1 MDDNQTEYAEL
12 EFIDEPIYIH
22 GSPPLRI
29 GTDCSG
35 IEAPIQALRQLGI
48 PHRHVWSSDIDKF
61 CIQSIKANYDPER
74 LYGDPNGPYP
84 DGDITKRDNSTL
96 PDVDLY
102 VCGFPCQPFSL
113 AGDRKGF
120 EDKRGNVFWS
130 CLDVIKLKQ
139 PKYFILEN
147 VKGLLCHDKEN
158 KKDKYG
164 RTWSIIWNKIQ
175 GLEEFGYTVKWKLM
189 NTRDYGIP
197 QNRER
202 VFIIGVKGKDFNLP
216 EKIEM
221 CKIENYI
228 QIYDKTFTSLPP
240 RISKM
245 LHIYPSDAVFIDCS
259 FPRDLH
265 PNSDKWSPC
274 VITSCRL
281 WCIPMHRFANITE
294 IQNLQGFNTLTRVV
308 SYSQLKKQ
316 IGNSMSVNVVK
327 AIMKCIL

>member
-1 MDDNQTEYAEL
+1 MDNEYAEL

-74 LYGDPNGPYP
+74 LYGDLNGPYP
-84 DGDITKRDNSTL
+84 DGDITKRDHSIL
-96 PDVDLY
+96 PDIDLY
-102 VCGFPCQPFSL
+102 VCGFPCQPFSI
-113 AGDRKGF
+113 AGYRKGI

-147 VKGLLCHDKEN
+147 VKGLLSHDKEN

-164 RTWSIIWNKIQ
+164 RTWSIIWNEIQ
-175 GLEEFGYTVKWKLM
+175 GLEEFGYDVKWKVM

-202 VFIIGVKGKDFNLP
+202 VYIVGIKTKNFKLP
-216 EKIEM
+216 EKTIMDNIE
-221 CKIENYI
+221 KYVDWSEKKENLPSYIIEHLSIVVPNC
-228 QIYDKTFTSLPP
+228 
-240 RISKM
+240 
-245 LHIYPSDAVFIDCS
+245 VFLNNSFRRNPHVNSEKYCS
-259 FPRDLH
+259 T
-265 PNSDKWSPC
+265 
-274 VITSCRL
+274 ITTTNRY
-281 WCIPMHRFANITE
+281 WCIPCKRPMTINE
-294 IQNLQGFNTLTRVV
+294 SLKLQGF
-308 SYSQLKKQ
+308 SYFQIDINKQQIFKQ

-327 AIMKCIL
+327 AVLKCIL

>member
-1 MDDNQTEYAEL
+1 MDNEYAEL

-61 CIQSIKANYDPER
+61 CIQSIKSNYDPER

-84 DGDITKRDNSTL
+84 DGDITKRDHSTL
-96 PDVDLY
+96 PDIDLY
-102 VCGFPCQPFSL
+102 VCGFPCQPFSI

-130 CLDVIKLKQ
+130 CLDVIKVKQ

-147 VKGLLCHDKEN
+147 VKGLLSHDKEN

-164 RTWSIIWNKIQ
+164 RTWSIILNEIQ
-175 GLEEFGYTVKWKLM
+175 GLEEFGYDVKWKVM

-202 VFIIGVKGKDFNLP
+202 IFIVGLKGKDFKWP
-216 EKIEM
+216 EKIELDDIHDYIDFQDISINNQPNYA
-221 CKIENYI
+221 IELIKRSTSIIINLG
-228 QIYDKTFTSLPP
+228 FTQRNHNNTILCPCITTSS
-240 RISKM
+240 SK
-245 LHIYPSDAVFIDCS
+245 
-259 FPRDLH
+259 
-265 PNSDKWSPC
+265 
-274 VITSCRL
+274 L
-281 WCIPMHRFANITE
+281 WNNLMSRYCNINE
-294 IQNLQGFNTLTRVV
+294 LFKLQGFQSFKNVV
-308 SYSQLKKQ
+308 SDSQLKKQ

-327 AIMKCIL
+327 IILNKLL

>member
-1 MDDNQTEYAEL
+1 MDEYAEL

-61 CIQSIKANYDPER
+61 CIQSIKANYEPER

-84 DGDITKRDNSTL
+84 GGDITNRDNSTL
-96 PDVDLY
+96 PDIDLY
-102 VCGFPCQPFSL
+102 ICGFPCQPFST
-113 AGDRKGF
+113 AGQRKGF

-164 RTWSIIWNKIQ
+164 RTWSIIWNEIQ
-175 GLEEFGYTVKWKLM
+175 GLEEFGYNVKWKVM

-202 VFIIGVKGKDFNLP
+202 VYIVGVKEKDFKWP

-221 CKIENYI
+221 DDIKKYIDWNDSVIKIPSVNCEEMIRNIRCKPIYI
-228 QIYDKTFTSLPP
+228 NIGFPNNSHESSHIFCPTLTTSSNQIWNVTKQRY
-240 RISKM
+240 
-245 LHIYPSDAVFIDCS
+245 
-259 FPRDLH
+259 
-265 PNSDKWSPC
+265 
-274 VITSCRL
+274 
-281 WCIPMHRFANITE
+281 ANIKE
-294 IQNLQGFNTLTRVV
+294 FLMLQGFNPLFRQIISNTQTR
-308 SYSQLKKQ
+308 KQ
-316 IGNSMSVNVVK
+316 IGNSMSVNVLKV
-327 AIMKCIL
+327 IMNCII

>member
-1 MDDNQTEYAEL
+1 MDNEYAEL

-61 CIQSIKANYDPER
+61 CIQSIKANYEPER

-84 DGDITKRDNSTL
+84 DGDITKRDHSTL
-96 PDVDLY
+96 PDIDLY
-102 VCGFPCQPFSL
+102 VCGFPCQPFSI
-113 AGDRKGF
+113 AGYRKGI

-147 VKGLLCHDKEN
+147 VKGLLSHDKEN

-164 RTWSIIWNKIQ
+164 RTWSIIWNEIQ
-175 GLEEFGYTVKWKLM
+175 GLEEFGYDVKWKVM

-202 VFIIGVKGKDFNLP
+202 VYIVGIKTKNFKWP
-216 EKIEM
+216 EKVEM
-221 CKIENYI
+221 CKIEKYI
-228 QIYDKTFTSLPP
+228 QRYDKTFTSLPP

-245 LHIYPSDAVFIDCS
+245 LQIYPSDAVFIDCS
-259 FPRDLH
+259 FPQDLH

-294 IQNLQGFNTLTRVV
+294 IQNLQGFNTLNRVV